1 MRIRKPPVHLP
12 LQRQRVGLV
21 VGFVAMV
28 TMDLT
33 LRQALALYST
43 FRCKTWNGPAAS
55 HAVPLR
61 CAAVGL
67 PPDNGPRKVP
77 CLDIM

>member
-1 MRIRKPPVHLP
+1 MRIRKPPAHLP

-33 LRQALALYST
+33 LRQALSAL
-43 FRCKTWNGPAAS
+43 
-55 HAVPLR
+55 
-61 CAAVGL
+61 
-67 PPDNGPRKVP
+67 
-77 CLDIM
+77 LDVQVQNLE